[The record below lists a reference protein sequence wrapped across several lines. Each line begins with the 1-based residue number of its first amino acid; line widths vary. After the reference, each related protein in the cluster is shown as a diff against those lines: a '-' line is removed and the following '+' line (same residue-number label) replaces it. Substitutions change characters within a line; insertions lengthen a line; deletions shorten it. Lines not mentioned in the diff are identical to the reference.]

1 MDSIIFDILD
11 TASFEDGIIGLTW
24 LENNLSAYDP
34 LDEEIALDDFT
45 DAEDDDDALIDDGDV
60 FH

>member
-1 MDSIIFDILD
+1 MDSIIFNIID
-11 TASFEDGIIGLTW
+11 THSFEDGITGLTW

-34 LDEEIALDDFT
+34 LDATIELDASSD
-45 DAEDDDDALIDDGDV
+45 DQDDEDDLIDDEDV